1 MTASQSIWL
10 LRHGATEWSRN
21 GRHTG
26 SSDIP
31 LLPDGEEEAK
41 ALAPLLSQQSFE
53 QVWVSPLQRAQRT
66 CELAGLGARAEVHQD
81 LREWDYGDYEGIT
94 TKAIRQ
100 TVPNWSVWS
109 HGCPGGEDAAA
120 VTARC
125 QRLIDQ
131 LLTIQGDVALFAHGH
146 ILRSLAGTWMEQGA
160 TGGKEINPNLVDPAF
175 LHRQRQPFADRDQ
188 QRDGHAVGHKPGA
201 AEQAGLQ

>member
-1 MTASQSIWL
+1 MAASQSIWL

-31 LLPDGEEEAK
+31 LLPEGEEEAK
-41 ALAPLLSQQSFE
+41 ALAPRLRGQAFA
-53 QVWVSPLQRAQRT
+53 QVWVSPLQRARRT
-66 CELAGLGARAEVHQD
+66 CELAGLGDRAEVHQD

-94 TKAIRQ
+94 TKEIRQ

-109 HGCPGGEDAAA
+109 HGCPGGEDATA

-131 LLTIQGDVALFAHGH
+131 LLTIEGDVALFAHGH

-160 TGGKEINPNLVDPAF
+160 CGGKHLILGTGTYSVLGFERENRALKHWNAPC
-175 LHRQRQPFADRDQ
+175 H
-188 QRDGHAVGHKPGA
+188 
-201 AEQAGLQ
+201 

>member
-1 MTASQSIWL
+1 MAASQTIWL

-31 LLPDGEEEAK
+31 LLPDGEKEAQ
-41 ALAPLLSQQSFE
+41 ALAPRLSGQSFA
-53 QVWVSPLQRAQRT
+53 QVWVSPLQRARRT
-66 CELAGLGARAEVHQD
+66 CELAGLSARAEVHQD

-94 TKAIRQ
+94 TKEIRQ

-109 HGCPGGEDAAA
+109 HGCPSGEDAAA

-131 LLTIQGDVALFAHGH
+131 LLTIDGDVALFAHGH

-160 TGGKEINPNLVDPAF
+160 CGGKHLILGTGTYSVLGFERENRALKHWNAPC
-175 LHRQRQPFADRDQ
+175 H
-188 QRDGHAVGHKPGA
+188 
-201 AEQAGLQ
+201 

>member
-1 MTASQSIWL
+1 MAASQSIWL

-31 LLPDGEEEAK
+31 LLPEGEEEAK
-41 ALAPLLSQQSFE
+41 ALAPRLRGQAFA
-53 QVWVSPLQRAQRT
+53 QVWVSPLQRARRT
-66 CELAGLGARAEVHQD
+66 CELAGLSDRAEVHQD

-94 TKAIRQ
+94 TKEIRQ

-109 HGCPGGEDAAA
+109 HGCPGGEDATA

-131 LLTIQGDVALFAHGH
+131 LLTIEGDVALFAHGH

-160 TGGKEINPNLVDPAF
+160 CGGKHLILGTGTYSVLGFERENRALKHWNAPC
-175 LHRQRQPFADRDQ
+175 H
-188 QRDGHAVGHKPGA
+188 
-201 AEQAGLQ
+201 

>member
-1 MTASQSIWL
+1 MAASQSIWL

-31 LLPDGEEEAK
+31 LLPEGEEEAK
-41 ALAPLLSQQSFE
+41 ALAPRLRGQSFA
-53 QVWVSPLQRAQRT
+53 QVWVSPLQRARRT
-66 CELAGLGARAEVHQD
+66 CELAGLGAQADVHPD

-94 TKAIRQ
+94 TKEIRQ
-100 TVPNWSVWS
+100 TVPAWSVWS

-125 QRLIDQ
+125 QRVIDQ
-131 LLTIQGDVALFAHGH
+131 LLTIEGDVALFAHGH

-160 TGGKEINPNLVDPAF
+160 CGGKHLILSTGTYSVLGFERENRALKHWNAPC
-175 LHRQRQPFADRDQ
+175 H
-188 QRDGHAVGHKPGA
+188 
-201 AEQAGLQ
+201 

>member
-1 MTASQSIWL
+1 MAASQSIWL

-21 GRHTG
+21 RRHTG
-26 SSDIP
+26 TSEIP
-31 LLPDGEEEAK
+31 LLPEGEEEAK
-41 ALAPLLSQQSFE
+41 ALAPRLRGQAFA
-53 QVWVSPLQRAQRT
+53 QVWVSPLQRARRT
-66 CELAGLGARAEVHQD
+66 CELAGLSDRAEVHQD

-94 TKAIRQ
+94 TKEIRQ

-109 HGCPGGEDAAA
+109 HGCPGGEDATA

-131 LLTIQGDVALFAHGH
+131 LLTIEGDVALFAHGH

-160 TGGKEINPNLVDPAF
+160 CGGKHLILGTGTYSVLGFERENRALKHWNAPC
-175 LHRQRQPFADRDQ
+175 H
-188 QRDGHAVGHKPGA
+188 
-201 AEQAGLQ
+201 

>member
-1 MTASQSIWL
+1 MAASQSIWL

-31 LLPDGEEEAK
+31 LLPEGEEEAK
-41 ALAPLLSQQSFE
+41 ALAPRLRGQAFE
-53 QVWVSPLQRAQRT
+53 QVWVSPLQRARRT
-66 CELAGLGARAEVHQD
+66 CELAGLGAQADVHPD

-94 TKAIRQ
+94 TKEIRQ
-100 TVPNWSVWS
+100 TVPAWSVWS

-125 QRLIDQ
+125 QRVIDQ
-131 LLTIQGDVALFAHGH
+131 LLTIEGDVALFAHGH

-160 TGGKEINPNLVDPAF
+160 CGGKHLILGTGTYSVLGFERENRALKHWNAPC
-175 LHRQRQPFADRDQ
+175 H
-188 QRDGHAVGHKPGA
+188 
-201 AEQAGLQ
+201 